1 MGYHL
6 RVAALL
12 ALCCITPPITALVN
26 SPKIISKDGHL
37 IFESGLDRNISF
49 VLKGKSRLL
58 INDDFDVLDML
69 LKPSYHMYGPSGSV
83 ERRDLVEDELLQQLM
98 ADAASLK
105 AQVFGPQGLESRIRA
120 LQNRTRSAAQSMRR
134 YRSRL
139 QRVETKVQ
147 SLTERLETDY
157 CRSNPCQNG
166 GGCLNI
172 FGGFVCKCPKN
183 FEGTTCEKDVNEC
196 ALYAGTD
203 LGCQNG
209 AQCINQFGSYSCI
222 CQPGWFG
229 IHCTQRKGDCLQSS
243 SWELCGH
250 GTCVSSND
258 TFGYKCICDQGWKT
272 TGLLPACTVDVD
284 ECAESHTPCVT
295 KCINLPGSFTCAPC
309 GPGMTGNGVTCRDID
324 ECAQLNGGCSMNPK
338 VQCINSYGSF
348 HCGECPLGWV
358 GDGRTCERSTAAT
371 TSDTSSA
378 SSMGSITTCATA
390 NICHPLAKCNEIS
403 NTVVCSCPTGM
414 VGSGIGPNGCVVGT
428 ARNCISQPCLNG
440 GTCIDSGS
448 SFKCLCPVGFIGDT
462 CTPAPSPCSPNPCR
476 NNGRCRPITTSTN
489 RSFTCQCTPGFV
501 GEKCEKQA
509 SDCGGVLHGVTGQ
522 LKYPPGSLYDH
533 NSQCAWIIRTNES
546 MVLNVTFHHFD
557 LEDATECRFDW
568 LQINDGR
575 SAAAQIIGRFC
586 GTHLP
591 LGGNIISST
600 NNLYLWFRSDNS
612 TSKEGFELQWN
623 SIAPQCGGVI
633 NVESHGTIS
642 SPGSPGNYPK
652 NRDCHWLLKAPNDK
666 RLKLTFFSLQIESHD
681 SCNYDFLEI
690 TDAISG
696 QMVEK
701 FCNSSHPQPLLLPTN
716 EANVVFHSDNIG
728 SDTGFQIFYSL
739 EERLPGCGG
748 TYTAPEGSIQSPH
761 ISQDSLSCEYELS
774 MTGSERIDMQF
785 KIFKMGPQDCVEIY
799 DINPASEEK
808 SLQAKY
814 CGDYGGIPPMV
825 QSVYSRALVK
835 FYGKTG
841 AEFKISYEADCS
853 YTFESPEGVIMS
865 PGYPRSVNK
874 DRYCTYKINTEPNT
888 VIEVHFEDFDVKDSA
903 VEGDSECSYTSL
915 RINDDMNKN
924 LMGPYCAQK
933 APDVDF
939 VSKINFLIFHLKTG
953 LTSSGRGFKLKYK
966 AIPTAKTNCGGV
978 YTKPGYN
985 IRLPTNDEGTYMHDM
1000 ECYWAIMAP
1009 RDKYILI
1016 NWKSFDL
1023 EESMDCSYDYVEI
1036 YDNLAN
1042 AENALPLGRFCD
1054 SHRAESFLS
1063 HSRLVTIKFVS
1074 DSTDARGGFELTYDF
1089 VDNKNQCNGHIY
1101 SSVGTLRSPNWPSN
1115 YTEDL
1120 DCTWVINTAHG
1131 TQLEL
1136 LVEVFDVEPASN
1148 CSSDWLE
1155 IRNGGS
1161 NQSSLLGIFCGN
1173 HSQIPHAIPSFTNQ
1187 IYLHFH
1193 SNSFDNRRGFQIG
1206 WYVFSSGCGG
1216 NLESDRGMIT
1226 SPFYPNPYSNNAR
1239 CEWRIHV
1246 HPGSTI
1252 HFTVN
1257 DLDLEQHASCR
1268 YDKLEIYEG
1277 TTEHKNRVAM
1287 ICNLSPDEMGKQ
1299 YVVDS
1304 HEALV
1309 SFESDD
1315 SNRQRG
1321 FSLSYHSNCT
1331 VTLTQHYGVIESP
1344 NYGVSF
1350 ADFGEE
1356 VNCLW
1361 TIKAPKG
1368 NRIQLEITHF
1378 ETADKTAKLT
1388 IMDGNR
1394 SLEINSVGQTLN
1406 STSDTMVI
1414 KQTTNQL
1421 SFQLEYAMVG
1431 CLGVLRAAEGVLQS
1445 PSYPHPYPND
1455 MECFWEIITQP
1466 GQGIE
1471 FAINQMDLE
1480 GSENCTKDALV
1491 VSPHRNTKNPRERHC
1506 GRAENLVIKSSSHRM
1521 YVRFYSDGQN
1531 NGKGF
1536 EASYSTHKS
1545 TCGGILTAKNGV
1557 ITSPNYPN
1565 SYPEEADCEW
1575 TIEVSE
1581 HHTIILTMEEM
1592 ELENFYG
1599 CEMDYVEAT
1608 ENSTSSDEPVSIF
1621 KQCGDMDEDEDDGRK
1636 VLTWRSTSNVVTV
1649 HFHSDDS
1656 VSARG
1661 FKLSFV
1667 EDCGQRV
1674 ELEEDGVFSLDFAY
1688 HTPRNRTCEWQLIS
1702 KDPSRH
1708 ILLTFVHSQ
1717 MYPALAYTYRSE
1729 GECMDKGVVVYEG
1742 VDDVD
1747 APVRSRFCTSHPPD
1761 IISNGHALTL
1771 KVPINLISEMT
1782 AYAYQMDSFCG
1793 AMHTSLSG
1801 KFSTPYYPSS
1811 YPPNIQCDWYISPTK
1826 GNSIQVTF
1834 ESLDLEDSDE
1844 CNNDYVEIR
1853 ESSAL
1858 GKFLGVY
1865 CGNRLP
1871 PTVKGR
1877 EDLFIRFQSNEDV
1890 VGEGFLA
1897 SYSYVKHNELNGTE
1911 GVLESPAYPTKF
1923 HSHDMYSW
1931 RITVHKDYVVLLT
1944 IKHIVDTDIP
1954 YIKFYDGYSD
1964 IGAPID
1970 YANGHI
1976 VQTNTNI
1983 LYLTA
1988 YRGPFQF
1995 EWQQL
2000 SRQAV
2005 RDNQTAQ
2012 RIAELCGS
2020 QTLRVNNSLFFN
2032 SPGYPAGYAPN
2043 LKCSW
2048 IVMANDPSRHAV
2060 VTFLKIDLEEYAECF
2075 ADYVKISASKD
2086 LENWQ
2091 VLDTMCKKS
2100 ADKEHKYHGT
2110 PYLKM
2115 ELVTDSGVNK
2125 TGFSSLITTKCGSEL
2140 TESSGF
2146 VNITMERSNE
2156 YNAECVWSIRVR
2168 QGRRIRL
2175 QFPDSLLQGQFS
2187 QGSCNV
2193 FFLVRNGLDEDSPFL
2208 GKGKYCENNITDILE
2223 TTSNRAYVKFSR
2235 NGFPGYRAS
2244 FRYEEITHDCSRE
2257 IVLNENTKFDRE
2269 QVITTPNYP
2278 NIPNPHTECV
2288 WKVRAPL
2295 HKTINL
2301 DFFGEF
2307 DLAGGEE
2314 EVAQKTC
2321 DLEYV
2326 QVNDGSSELAPL
2338 VGRYC
2343 GKTKPNS
2350 LRSTGNVLR
2359 LMYYTDALEPHKGFQ
2374 AKVSLSRC
2382 GGFYYEKEGVV
2393 KAPANLKLKP
2403 QEKELECVLTIE
2415 AELGSTIHITMDKL
2429 ATKDSNDEET
2439 ACANSTHLELQEIDA
2454 FSSGFDN
2461 ITDTLILCSEVGHS
2475 YIVETNKLVLRYR
2488 IRNGYHNPEA
2498 FEISYK
2504 AVGSR
2509 CDETIEASQG
2519 ILQTPNYPLG
2529 NSMPIQCSWRIRS
2542 PKGTRIKAEFLDFDM
2557 GSEQAMGRVHRRI
2570 LFANDFKMSSII
2582 ERISNNPP
2590 AAIYST
2596 DNTMAI
2602 DALILS
2608 FNRNRGFKL
2617 KFTAYERSLHCRS
2630 LFLITDSQPETL
2642 RYRRDNNTAVYCSYP
2657 LKVDFNQTVS
2667 IHVTKEE
2674 KYPRGQ
2680 WLPYGCQYFSSLQLY
2695 VGEER
2700 LLPSLMC
2707 SNETQPSFRLPFSTR
2722 LVING
2727 NVRNSLKEMELQ
2739 YTLYKCGGIW
2749 SLFYF
2754 DEFNITQPQMGN
2766 HTGALECAW
2775 AVWATPP
2782 TTEPPDFEDRYEEL
2796 QIDVTL
2802 SVDFKGKC
2810 EEEYLLV
2817 YNGPNQN
2824 FPHLGRYCGKSG
2836 PTNMVVGGGGVFL
2849 EFITLEYNNQSTFN
2863 FSVREGSGCGGKLTY
2878 PYRQIRVDYQYTNN
2892 VECIWELSAE
2902 PGFHLAAIFEDR
2914 FFIEASANCSK
2925 DYLLFQQK
2933 NADGKWEDLQRL
2945 CGRNPPPRIN
2955 TTSTDL
2961 RMIFRT
2967 DDNVKG
2973 DGFTVNFER
2982 NCGGLLYATNT
2993 LQQISSPGYP
3003 TAYLHNLVCNYT
3015 ILPSPEINR
3024 TESNSLYLRFI
3035 EFEVEDAPTVKC
3047 LFDNV
3052 TISTTDSSGNP
3063 VTNVLCGRKP
3073 NYEVR
3078 SKNSI
3083 SVVLRTD
3090 SSYGSKGF
3098 LMEYGHNKCGATITN
3113 SSIIESPRDSA
3124 SKMYP
3129 HSSKCSW
3136 RLEAPENYKI
3146 LIKFQELNFE
3156 GQAMC
3161 TYDAVEV
3168 YKGLNTVEDQRL
3180 AKFCGNLTGKIP
3192 IITIPQNTA
3201 LIHSFSDERD
3211 ASNGFRA
3218 LVSFIP
3224 NCDNAI
3230 YLSSNNNTYE
3240 FNRFAGQYGNN
3251 LDCSWLF
3258 TTTPDRQLQV
3268 EFSSFHVESSPS
3280 CSDDYLQ
3287 IKDGS
3292 GLFADTIGTFCGHD
3306 VPSQMVSSRHTML
3319 LRFVTDA
3326 NETSTGF
3333 TAKIRSVPKLCGQH
3347 IRELSGNQKTAVI
3360 SSPDDGSGKYPNNIN
3375 CVWKIKSA
3383 KNIHFT
3389 FEKLDIEAS
3398 GANDSCSED
3407 YVKIINED
3415 DADIIEKGLG
3425 TKLVFNGFNRN
3436 YGPYLGSDFGA
3447 EHIYCGNQLPNDY
3460 FSSSKSVFVKFK
3472 SNDKVAKSG
3481 FKLRATMA
3489 EGCFRNFTGTQG
3501 RIKLA
3506 ESSDHCDIYIKSPV
3520 NTSLSFYYNELMF
3533 SEYDC
3538 AAEYLEVFDAKTNSS
3553 LQKLCQYVETG
3564 KSLFTNSNE
3573 LRLNLK
3579 LSGYYTQID
3588 FTYVASRDA
3597 PGCGGDLYNTAGILT
3612 NPYYPNNV
3620 RNNSDCRWNIRVP
3633 SNMKLMLRFV
3643 AFNLGA
3649 KSTCHTDYLQF
3660 IEYENFVGGQPSGE
3674 GKVVRQFCGED
3685 EPTFYRSPSNFV
3697 TVRFHKTVNYDGTGW
3712 VIQFSAVHPE
3722 SEIIA

>member
-1 MGYHL
+1 MGSLHFA
-6 RVAALL
+6 VATLL
-12 ALCCITPPITALVN
+12 ALGCITPPIKALVN

-49 VLKGKSRLL
+49 ILKGKSRLN
-58 INDDFDVLDML
+58 INDEYDIIDML
-69 LKPSYHMYGPSGSV
+69 LQPKRGRIAGGTGLG
-83 ERRDLVEDELLQQLM
+83 EWTEEEEELLRQLM
-98 ADAASLK
+98 ADVTSLK
-105 AQVFGPQGLESRIRA
+105 TQVFGANGLESRFRV
-120 LQNRTRSAAQSMRR
+120 LQNRTRSASQSLRR
-134 YRSRL
+134 YRSRM
-139 QRVETKVQ
+139 QRVETRIQ

-166 GGCLNI
+166 GDCLNI

-250 GTCVSSND
+250 GTCISSND

-324 ECAQLNGGCSMNPK
+324 ECAQQNGGCSMNPK
-338 VQCINSYGSF
+338 VQCINSYGSY

-358 GDGRTCERSTAAT
+358 GDGRTCERSTT
-371 TSDTSSA
+371 TTTDSSSA
-378 SSMGSITTCATA
+378 TAVGSITTCATA

-403 NTVVCSCPTGM
+403 NTVVCSCPAGM

-428 ARNCISQPCLNG
+428 ARNCVNQPCLNG

-489 RSFTCQCTPGFV
+489 RSFTCQCTPGFM

-509 SDCGGVLHGVTGQ
+509 NDCGGVLFGQTGQ

-546 MVLNVTFHHFD
+546 MVLNVTFHRFE

-575 SAAAQIIGRFC
+575 SAAAQILGRFC

-612 TSKEGFELQWN
+612 TSKEGFELEWN
-623 SIAPQCGGVI
+623 SIPPQCGGVV

-652 NRDCHWLLKAPNDK
+652 NRDCHWLLKAPYDK

-690 TDAISG
+690 SDAISG
-696 QMVEK
+696 EVVEK

-716 EANVVFHSDNIG
+716 EANVIFHSDNVG
-728 SDTGFQIFYSL
+728 SDSGFQIFYSL

-748 TYTAPEGSIQSPH
+748 IYTAPEGSIQSPH
-761 ISQDSLSCEYELS
+761 ITQDSLSCEYELK
-774 MTGSERIDMQF
+774 MMGSERIDMHFQ
-785 KIFKMGPQDCVEIY
+785 IFKMAQQDCVEIY
-799 DINPASEEK
+799 DIDPATEEK

-814 CGDYGGIPPMV
+814 CGDYEGIPPLI
-825 QSVYSRALVK
+825 QSMYSRVLVK
-835 FYGKTG
+835 FYGKMG
-841 AEFKISYEADCS
+841 AEFKIKYIADCS
-853 YTFESPEGVIMS
+853 YTFEANEGVIMS
-865 PGYPRSVNK
+865 SGYPKLANK
-874 DRYCTYKINTEPNT
+874 DRFCTYKINTEPNT
-888 VIEVHFEDFDVKDSA
+888 VLEIHFEDFDVKDSS
-903 VEGDSECSYTSL
+903 VEGDADCAYTSL
-915 RINDDMNKN
+915 RINDGINTN
-924 LMGPYCAQK
+924 LMGPYCDQTS
-933 APDVDF
+933 PDVDF
-939 VSKINFLIFHLKTG
+939 VSKTNFLSLNLKTA
-953 LTSSGRGFKLKYK
+953 LTSTGRGFKLKYK
-966 AIPTAKTNCGGV
+966 AIPTGKTDCGGV
-978 YTKPGYN
+978 YTKPGYS

-1000 ECYWAIMAP
+1000 ECYWVIMAP
-1009 RDKYILI
+1009 KDKYILI
-1016 NWKSFDL
+1016 NWKSFML

-1036 YDNLAN
+1036 YDNMAN
-1042 AENALPLGRFCD
+1042 AENARPLGKFCD
-1054 SHRAESFLS
+1054 AHKPESFLS
-1063 HSRLVTIKFVS
+1063 HARMLTIKFVS
-1074 DSTDARGGFELTYDF
+1074 DSTDARGGFELSYEF
-1089 VDNKNQCNGHIY
+1089 VDNKNQCNGMIH
-1101 SSVGTLRSPNWPSN
+1101 SSSGTLRSPNWPAN

-1120 DCTWVINTAHG
+1120 DCTWVINTPPG
-1131 TQLEL
+1131 TQMEL
-1136 LVEVFDVEPASN
+1136 AVVVFDVEASQN

-1173 HSQIPHAIPSFTNQ
+1173 YSQIPHAIPSFTNQ
-1187 IYLHFH
+1187 MYLHFH
-1193 SNSFDNRRGFQIG
+1193 SNSFDNRRGFQIE

-1216 NLESDRGMIT
+1216 NLEADRGVIT
-1226 SPFYPNPYSNNAR
+1226 SPFYPNPYSNSAQ

-1252 HFTVN
+1252 HFTID
-1257 DLDLEQHASCR
+1257 DLALEEHPNCR

-1277 TTEHKNRVAM
+1277 TTEHRSRIAGLCSLDEN
-1287 ICNLSPDEMGKQ
+1287 EMGKRQ

-1309 SFESDD
+1309 LFVSDD
-1315 SNRQRG
+1315 TNRERG
-1321 FSLSYHSNCT
+1321 FSLSYYSNCS
-1331 VTLTQHYGVIESP
+1331 VTLTKHYGVIESP
-1344 NYGVSF
+1344 NYGVPV
-1350 ADFGEE
+1350 AEYGQE
-1356 VNCLW
+1356 VNCTW
-1361 TIKAPKG
+1361 TIRAPKG
-1368 NRIQLEITHF
+1368 NRIQLEFTNF
-1378 ETADKTAKLT
+1378 EAMEKNAKLQV
-1388 IMDGNR
+1388 MDGNR
-1394 SLEINSVGQTLN
+1394 SVEIHGMGQTLN
-1406 STSDTMVI
+1406 STTDTLVI
-1414 KQTTNQL
+1414 KQTSNLLT
-1421 SFQLEYAMVG
+1421 FQLEYVLVG
-1431 CLGVLRAAEGVLQS
+1431 CMGVLRAPEGNFSS
-1445 PSYPHPYPND
+1445 PSYPRSYPND
-1455 MECFWEIITQP
+1455 MECIWEIITQP

-1471 FAINQMDLE
+1471 LTIDSMELE
-1480 GSENCTKDALV
+1480 DSVNCTKDALV
-1491 VSPHRNTKNPRERHC
+1491 ISPHRQTKNPRERHC
-1506 GRAENLVIKSSSHRM
+1506 GHRDNLQIHSSSHRM
-1521 YVRFYSDGQN
+1521 FVHFYSDGQN

-1536 EASYSTHKS
+1536 TGHYTTQKAK
-1545 TCGGILTAKNGV
+1545 CGGKLTAKNGV

-1575 TIEVSE
+1575 TIEVAE
-1581 HHTIILTMEEM
+1581 HHTIIITIEEM
-1592 ELENFYG
+1592 ELENFYD

-1608 ENSTSSDEPVSIF
+1608 ESTNDSEEPVSLF
-1621 KQCGDMDEDEDDGRK
+1621 KQCGDMDDDK
-1636 VLTWRSTSNVVTV
+1636 QLTFRSTSNVVTI

-1661 FKLSFV
+1661 FKLSYE

-1674 ELEEDGVFSLDFAY
+1674 VLDESDVFGIDFV
-1688 HTPRNRTCEWQLIS
+1688 HHVPRNRTCEWQLLA
-1702 KDPSRH
+1702 KDPNAK
-1708 ILLTFVHSQ
+1708 ILLTFTHLQ
-1717 MYPALAYTYRSE
+1717 MYPALAYTYRNE
-1729 GECMDKGVVVYEG
+1729 GECLEKGAVVYDG
-1742 VDDVD
+1742 QDDT
-1747 APVRSRFCTSHPPD
+1747 APVRTRFCKSHPPD
-1761 IISNGHALTL
+1761 IISHGHALTL
-1771 KVPINLISEMT
+1771 KLPMNMISEII
-1782 AYAYQMDSFCG
+1782 AYAYQMDNYCIAS
-1793 AMHTSLSG
+1793 HTSLSG
-1801 KFSTPYYPSS
+1801 KFSTPYYPAS
-1811 YPPNIQCDWYISPTK
+1811 YPVNIQCEWYLMPSK
-1826 GNSIQVTF
+1826 GNRIQVTF
-1834 ESLDLEDSDE
+1834 ESMDLEDSDE

-1853 ESSAL
+1853 ESSGL

-1871 PTVKGR
+1871 PTISGAD
-1877 EDLFIRFQSNEDV
+1877 DLFIRFHSNDDV

-1911 GVLESPAYPTKF
+1911 GVLESPAYPAKF

-1970 YANGHI
+1970 YATKHV

-1983 LYLTA
+1983 LYMTA
-1988 YRGPFQF
+1988 QRGPFQF

-2000 SRQAV
+2000 SKQAV
-2005 RDNQTAQ
+2005 RDNQTAE

-2020 QTLRVNNSLFFN
+2020 QTLRVNTSLFFH
-2032 SPGYPAGYAPN
+2032 SPGYPTGYAPN
-2043 LKCSW
+2043 LKCAW
-2048 IVMANDPSRHAV
+2048 TVMPNDPSRHAV

-2075 ADYVKISASKD
+2075 ADYIRISSSSD

-2091 VLDTMCKKS
+2091 TLDTMCKKS
-2100 ADKEHKYHGT
+2100 SDKDHKYHGS
-2110 PYLKM
+2110 PYLKIEM
-2115 ELVTDSGVNK
+2115 ITDAGVNK
-2125 TGFSSLITTKCGSEL
+2125 TGFTSLITTKCGSEL
-2140 TESSGF
+2140 SGRNGF
-2146 VNITMERSNE
+2146 VNVTLERSNN
-2156 YNAECVWSIRVR
+2156 YNTECVWTIKVR

-2175 QFPDSLLQGQFS
+2175 QFLDSVLQGQFS
-2187 QGSCNV
+2187 PGNCNV
-2193 FFLVRNGLDEDSPFL
+2193 YFLLRNGMDEDSPFL

-2223 TTSNRAYVKFSR
+2223 TSSNRAYIKFSR
-2235 NGFPGYRAS
+2235 NGFPGFRAS
-2244 FRYEEITHDCSRE
+2244 FRYEEIGHECSRE
-2257 IVLNENTKFDRE
+2257 IVLNENTKFDVE
-2269 QVITTPNYP
+2269 QVIRSPNYP
-2278 NIPNPHTECV
+2278 NIPNPHTECL
-2288 WKVRAPL
+2288 WKIRAPL
-2295 HKTINL
+2295 HRTITL
-2301 DFFGEF
+2301 DFYGEF
-2307 DLAGGEE
+2307 DLVRGSGAEN
-2314 EVAQKTC
+2314 TC
-2321 DLEYV
+2321 DLEYI
-2326 QVNDGSSELAPL
+2326 QVNDGHSELSPMM
-2338 VGRYC
+2338 GRYC
-2343 GKTKPNS
+2343 GTTKPNS
-2350 LRSTGNVLR
+2350 LRSTGNVMR
-2359 LMYYTDALEPHKGFQ
+2359 LLYYTDALEPHKGFQ

-2382 GGFYYEKEGVV
+2382 GGYYYEEEGVV
-2393 KAPANLKLKP
+2393 QAPDVKLKP
-2403 QEKELECVLTIE
+2403 EEKELECVFTIE
-2415 AELGSTIHITMDKL
+2415 TELGTTIHISMDKL
-2429 ATKDSNDEET
+2429 KTREQDEDDKDCKEG
-2439 ACANSTHLELQEIDA
+2439 THLELQEIDA
-2454 FSSGFDN
+2454 FTSGFDN
-2461 ITDTLILCSEVGHS
+2461 ITDTLILCSQVGSS
-2475 YIVETNKLVLRYR
+2475 YIVETNKLVLRYK

-2498 FEISYK
+2498 FQVTYK

-2509 CDETIEASQG
+2509 CDQTIEASQG

-2529 NSMPIQCSWRIRS
+2529 NNMPIQCSWHILA

-2557 GSEQAMGRVHRRI
+2557 GSEEAMGRVHRRI
-2570 LFANDFKMSSII
+2570 LFANDFKMTSII

-2596 DNTMAI
+2596 DNTMGI

-2608 FNRNRGFKL
+2608 FSRNRGFKL
-2617 KFTAYERSLHCRS
+2617 KFTAYERSIHCRPLWLDRQS
-2630 LFLITDSQPETL
+2630 KELQVLKYQ
-2642 RYRRDNNTAVYCSYP
+2642 RDNTTAVYCSYP
-2657 LKVDFNQTVS
+2657 IKVDYNETVS
-2667 IHVTKEE
+2667 VRITKEE
-2674 KYPRGQ
+2674 RYPKNQ
-2680 WLPYGCQYFSSLQLY
+2680 YLPFGCQYFSPLQLY

-2707 SNETQPSFRLPFSTR
+2707 SNDTQPSFRLPFPSR
-2722 LVING
+2722 LVLNG
-2727 NVRNSLKEMELQ
+2727 NVRNSLKELELQ

-2749 SLFYF
+2749 SLYYY
-2754 DEFNITQPQMGN
+2754 DEFNITQPAMAG
-2766 HTGALECAW
+2766 HRGPLECAW
-2775 AVWATPP
+2775 AVWSSIGDNTTPP
-2782 TTEPPDFEDRYEEL
+2782 SFDELIEDI
-2796 QIDVTL
+2796 QIDL
-2802 SVDFKGKC
+2802 SLSTNFKGKC
-2810 EEEYLLV
+2810 EEEYLLI

-2824 FPHLGRYCGKSG
+2824 FPHLGRYCGESVARDL
-2836 PTNMVVGGGGVFL
+2836 VVTGGGVFV
-2849 EFITLEYNNQSTFN
+2849 EFISLEYNNQSTFN
-2863 FSVREGSGCGGKLTY
+2863 LSLREGSGCGGKLTY
-2878 PYRQIRVDYQYTNN
+2878 PYRQIRVSYQYQDN
-2892 VECIWELSAE
+2892 VECIWELETE
-2902 PGFHLAAIFEDR
+2902 PGFHLAAIFEER

-2925 DYLLFQQK
+2925 DYLLFQEKSPEGQ
-2933 NADGKWEDLQRL
+2933 WQDLQKL
-2945 CGRNPPPRIN
+2945 CGRNPPRMIN
-2955 TTSTDL
+2955 TTYTQM

-2967 DDNVKG
+2967 DGSVRG

-2982 NCGGLLYATNT
+2982 NCGGLLYATND
-2993 LQQISSPGYP
+2993 LKQISSPGYP

-3015 ILPSPEINR
+3015 ILPSPEINH

-3052 TISTTDSSGNP
+3052 TITTTDMSGNAIH
-3063 VTNVLCGRKP
+3063 NVLCGRKR

-3078 SKNSI
+3078 SKNPI
-3083 SVVLRTD
+3083 HVILRTD

-3113 SSIIESPRDSA
+3113 SSKIESPRDSA
-3124 SKMYP
+3124 TKMYP

-3136 RLEAPENYKI
+3136 LLKAPENHKI
-3146 LIKFQELNFE
+3146 IIKFEEFNFE
-3156 GQAMC
+3156 GQGMC
-3161 TYDAVEV
+3161 TYDGVEI

-3192 IITIPQNTA
+3192 PITISQNTA

-3211 ASNGFRA
+3211 ASTGFRA
-3218 LVSFIP
+3218 LISFIA
-3224 NCDNAI
+3224 NCDNTIHLTA
-3230 YLSSNNNTYE
+3230 NNNTYE
-3240 FNRFAGQYGNN
+3240 FTRFSGSYGNN

-3268 EFSSFHVESSPS
+3268 EFSSFHVESSES
-3280 CSDDYLQ
+3280 CTNDYLE
-3287 IKDGS
+3287 IKDGP
-3292 GLFADTIGTFCGHD
+3292 GLFADTIGVFCGHD
-3306 VPSQMVSSRHTML
+3306 NPSPLVSSRHSML
-3319 LRFVTDA
+3319 MRFVSDA
-3326 NETSTGF
+3326 NDTSTGF
-3333 TAKIRSVPKLCGQH
+3333 MAKIKSVPRMCGQH
-3347 IRELSGNQKTAVI
+3347 VYELNGSVKTATI
-3360 SSPDDGSGKYPNNIN
+3360 SSPDDGSGKYPNNLN
-3375 CVWKIKSA
+3375 CIWKIKSD
-3383 KNIHFT
+3383 KNIHLT
-3389 FEKLDIEAS
+3389 FEKLDIEVN

-3407 YVKIINED
+3407 YIKIINGD
-3415 DADIIEKGLG
+3415 DTQVIDKGLG
-3425 TKLVFNGFNRN
+3425 TKLIYNGYDRN
-3436 YGPYLGSDFGA
+3436 SNPYDISDFGT
-3447 EHIYCGNQLPNDY
+3447 EHIYCGSHIPDDY

-3472 SNDKVAKSG
+3472 SNDKVAKGG
-3481 FKLRATMA
+3481 FKLKATMA

-3506 ESSDHCDIYIKSPV
+3506 ESTDHCDIYIKSPA
-3520 NTSLSFYYNELMF
+3520 NTSLSLYYNELMF

-3538 AAEYLEVFDAKTNSS
+3538 AQEFMEVYDARTNTS

-3579 LSGYYTQID
+3579 LNGYYTQID
-3588 FTYVASRDA
+3588 FTYLASSEG
-3597 PGCGGDLYNTAGILT
+3597 PGCGGDLYNTAGIIT
-3612 NPYYPNNV
+3612 NPFYPNNV

-3633 SNMKLMLRFV
+3633 SNMKVLLRFIV
-3643 AFNLGA
+3643 FNMGA
-3649 KSTCHTDYLQF
+3649 KSTCHTDYLQL
-3660 IEYENFVGGQPSGE
+3660 IEYDNFVGGRPEGE

-3685 EPTFYRSPSNFV
+3685 EPKLYTSTGNYV

-3712 VIQFSAVHPE
+3712 VLQFSAAQ
-3722 SEIIA
+3722 SDYIQLIKSYI